1 MRKSRIRRKLT
12 TRQPVLLTA
21 LSLLDCGL
29 FEFVSMM
36 GFDGIWLDLEH
47 HATSVETAHNL
58 MRAARVGAS
67 DIVARPAKGEFMRLA
82 RLLEAGAQG
91 IMYPRCE
98 SAAEAAE
105 VVRWA
110 KFPPLGQRGID
121 GGNPDM
127 PYCTMPVHQYV
138 KEANE
143 ETFVIV
149 QLEEQ
154 QAIDNAYEIAAVDGI
169 DLLFLGPGD
178 YSSLGGFP
186 GEMTDPRVARAT
198 EAIAHAAKRAGK
210 HWGRPAL
217 SIEQAREFLSM
228 GASLVSHASDI
239 TLLKL
244 NYERMQREFG
254 ELGFEF
260 ANQFGARPADKHP
273 ELRPH
278 FLDANGSPEPA
289 QIRQKPPYVSDI
301 E

>member
-1 MRKSRIRRKLT
+1 
-12 TRQPVLLTA
+12 
-21 LSLLDCGL
+21 
-29 FEFVSMM
+29 
-36 GFDGIWLDLEH
+36 
-47 HATSVETAHNL
+47 
-58 MRAARVGAS
+58 
-67 DIVARPAKGEFMRLA
+67 
-82 RLLEAGAQG
+82 
-91 IMYPRCE
+91 
-98 SAAEAAE
+98 
-105 VVRWA
+105 
-110 KFPPLGQRGID
+110 
-121 GGNPDM
+121 M

-186 GEMTDPRVARAT
+186 GEMTHPRVAKAT
-198 EAIAHAAKRAGK
+198 DAIAQAAKRAGK

-228 GASLVSHASDI
+228 GASLLSHASDI

-260 ANQFGARPADKHP
+260 ANQFSVKAADTHP
-273 ELRPH
+273 EPRPH
-278 FLDANGSPEPA
+278 FLDANGLQEPI
-289 QIRQKPPYVSDI
+289 QVRN
-301 E
+301 